1 MTKNVRELL
10 TLTFGVIA
18 LVVILTRYTGFAS
31 AVRAL
36 SGGYREAVGAF
47 IKPVG

>member
-1 MTKNVRELL
+1 MTKNVRELM
-10 TLTFGVIA
+10 TLTFVTIA

-31 AVRAL
+31 GVRAL
-36 SGGYREAVGAF
+36 SSGYREIVGSF